1 MSEKFQICST
11 FSGDFCHIKAT
22 EGGRGGVGREEW
34 GRRGREEK
42 KREEGEEKGKGEE
55 ERKRESSNNLPSG
68 VGEGVGIYLKGY
80 SKGKGKAHRRVL
92 SLGNNLYGNLKKL
105 PRYPESQSLLPCDK
119 DAYIISKSPFSFKI
133 L

>member
-22 EGGRGGVGREEW
+22 EGGRGRGGVGREEW

-68 VGEGVGIYLKGY
+68 VGEGDGIYLKGY
-80 SKGKGKAHRRVL
+80 RKGKGKAHL
-92 SLGNNLYGNLKKL
+92 
-105 PRYPESQSLLPCDK
+105 
-119 DAYIISKSPFSFKI
+119 
-133 L
+133 